1 MGSIVA
7 CEIGASVWGI
17 RLRRIPVLWLAGLVA
32 FIPTGCSMPAKAPAA
47 PAQETTAAASSPG
60 FVRQSS
66 YGGDCGQRPAG
77 TTCLKFSDGYV
88 WLVRDGIGGWRNGP
102 PYQGRSVEIALG
114 AVHSYEHVLGTDLV
128 AEEAPTK

>member
-7 CEIGASVWGI
+7 SEVGVFVWGI
-17 RLRRIPVLWLAGLVA
+17 RFKRIPVVCLAGLVA
-32 FIPTGCSMPAKAPAA
+32 LVLTGCSVPAKAPAA

-60 FVRQSS
+60 FAHQSS

-102 PYQGRSVEIALG
+102 SYQGRSVEIALG

-128 AEEAPTK
+128 AEVAPTK